1 MKFEQNILVVN
12 RIALIMNDELVQKWG
27 DAANA
32 NREAAQYATV
42 VILAKLQQRIL
53 AALYSE
59 NPEACARPEL
69 LWTDYGAIS
78 TSGLF
83 IISSGADREVLNHY
97 EDHDYLNHLHTIKR
111 VAEEN
116 GFKLSV
122 FPVKANFPFANTEI
136 PADMAVDK
144 DRLSR

>member
-32 NREAAQYATV
+32 DRNATAYATAI
-42 VILAKLQQRIL
+42 ILAKLQQRVSV
-53 AALYSE
+53 ALHTE

-69 LWTDYGAIS
+69 LWTDYGSIS
-78 TSGLF
+78 VSGLF
-83 IISSGADREVLNHY
+83 IIASTSDKEVLNHY

-116 GFKLSV
+116 GFKLTV
-122 FPVKANFPFANTEI
+122 VPVKANFPFSNTEI
-136 PADMAVDK
+136 PASMK
-144 DRLSR
+144 

>member
-12 RIALIMNDELVQKWG
+12 RIALVMNDDLVQKWG
-27 DAANA
+27 EAANA

-53 AALYSE
+53 AALYTE
-59 NPEACARPEL
+59 NPEACVRPEL

-83 IISSGADREVLNHY
+83 IISSAADREVLNHV

-122 FPVKANFPFANTEI
+122 LPVKADFPFTNTKI
-136 PADMAVDK
+136 PADMQ
-144 DRLSR
+144 

>member
-12 RIALIMNDELVQKWG
+12 RIALVMNDDLVQKWG
-27 DAANA
+27 EAANA

-53 AALYSE
+53 AALYTE
-59 NPEACARPEL
+59 NPEACVRPEL

-83 IISSGADREVLNHY
+83 IISSAADREVLNHV

-122 FPVKANFPFANTEI
+122 LPVKTDFPFTNTKI
-136 PADMAVDK
+136 PADMQ
-144 DRLSR
+144 

>member
-1 MKFEQNILVVN
+1 MKFEQNILVLN
-12 RIALIMNDELVQKWG
+12 RIALIMDDELVQKWG

-32 NREAAQYATV
+32 DREAAQYATV

-53 AALYSE
+53 TALHSE

-69 LWTDYGAIS
+69 LWTDYGSIS
-78 TSGLF
+78 ISGLF
-83 IISSGADREVLNHY
+83 VISSAADREVLNHY

-116 GFKLSV
+116 GFKLTV
-122 FPVKANFPFANTEI
+122 FPVKANFPFTNTEI
-136 PADMAVDK
+136 PADM
-144 DRLSR
+144 L

>member
-12 RIALIMNDELVQKWG
+12 RIALIMNDDLVKKWG
-27 DAANA
+27 EAANA

-53 AALYSE
+53 AALYTE
-59 NPEACARPEL
+59 NPEACVRPEL

-83 IISSGADREVLNHY
+83 IISSAADREVLNHV

-122 FPVKANFPFANTEI
+122 LPVKADFPFTNTKI
-136 PADMAVDK
+136 PADMQ
-144 DRLSR
+144 